1 MRLLP
6 PGEWHGD
13 ERGPAAERIIQAPQ
27 PELGG
32 AALRRSREALAQ
44 QHDAALPVIA
54 QGHGPPHYV
63 SVCAAGVAATWD
75 YHPSDAAVFRPT
87 CAGGRTAVP
96 APSLTHHH
104 PFARTH
110 RSE

>member
-13 ERGPAAERIIQAPQ
+13 ERGPGAERTFQAPQ

-32 AALRRSREALAQ
+32 AALRRSRGALAR

-54 QGHGPPHYV
+54 QGHGQPDHV
-63 SVCAAGVAATWD
+63 SVCAAGVGAADIRASTTKAAT
-75 YHPSDAAVFRPT
+75 AL
-87 CAGGRTAVP
+87 P
-96 APSLTHHH
+96 APSAASYGVCTTGA
-104 PFARTH
+104 PA
-110 RSE
+110 